1 MQRLMD
7 GFGGVRMLA
16 IFACANGKG
25 VETTAQGL
33 TFRVDKTTAMDNP
46 WDCVDLFQ

>member
-1 MQRLMD
+1 VIPVISPA
-7 GFGGVRMLA
+7 GGSLA
-16 IFACANGKG
+16 VETAISESS